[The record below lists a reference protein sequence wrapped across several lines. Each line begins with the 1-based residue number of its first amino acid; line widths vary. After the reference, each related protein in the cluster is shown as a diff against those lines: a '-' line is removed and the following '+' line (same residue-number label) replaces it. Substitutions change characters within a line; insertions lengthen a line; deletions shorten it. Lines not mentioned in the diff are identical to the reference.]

1 MSKPALLL
9 SLFFCLLSCNKPKET
24 FHIDGYIDGATDGD
38 SLIIARTTD
47 CVIPEELAHCV
58 VMNNRFRIEGNVE
71 YVEPAYLY
79 SNTTGGRDC
88 TLFFIE
94 KGEMALFADSAGCRV
109 TGTPLNNLYSSIKDT
124 IELYVAWL
132 EEIEQHYYSN
142 EPDELQLA
150 YLSAQGLTLQERL
163 VNYLRNVTRENIHT
177 PLGLYLLVVYN
188 ELFTTVE
195 LREQCELVPPSIV
208 NSSNIPFYKTL
219 TTIIEERDRK

>member
-1 MSKPALLL
+1 
-9 SLFFCLLSCNKPKET
+9 
-24 FHIDGYIDGATDGD
+24 
-38 SLIIARTTD
+38 
-47 CVIPEELAHCV
+47 
-58 VMNNRFRIEGNVE
+58 MNNRFRIEGNVE

-94 KGEMALFADSAGCRV
+94 KGEMALFADSTGCRV
-109 TGTPLNNLYSSIKDT
+109 VGTPLNNLYSSIKDT
-124 IELYVAWL
+124 ITLYVAGL
-132 EEIEQHYYSN
+132 EEIEHHYYSK
-142 EPDELQLA
+142 ELDEQQLA

-195 LREQCELVPPSIV
+195 LRELSRIVPPYII
-208 NSSNIPFYKTL
+208 NGCNIPFYKTL
-219 TTIIEERDRK
+219 TTIIEERNKE